1 MQSSLLLAM
10 DRTDR
15 ALFVR
20 CAGRMRGAWC
30 LAWTLLTHLGGT
42 VVSVAAAMLPLLLAD
57 GDLQRAAQHAFAT
70 LVISHLGVQ
79 LMKRTVTRPRPSH
92 TEGWVALVREPDRFS
107 FPSGHSTA
115 AMAVCFSYALAFP
128 TVAVPL
134 VILAGLV
141 GASRVFLGVHYPG
154 DVLVGQL
161 LAVGTALLV

>member
-1 MQSSLLLAM
+1 MPNSLLLAI

-20 CAGRMRGAWC
+20 CAGRMRGIWR
-30 LAWTLLTHLGGT
+30 LAWTFLTHLGGT
-42 VVSVAAAMLPLLLAD
+42 TASVAAALVPMLLDD
-57 GDLQRAAQHAFAT
+57 GDLHRAAQRALAT

-79 LMKRTVTRPRPSH
+79 LMKRTVSRPRPSH
-92 TEGWVALVREPDRFS
+92 KDGWVALVREPDRFS
-107 FPSGHSTA
+107 FPSGHACA

-128 TVAVPL
+128 ALAAPL

-161 LAVGTALLV
+161 LAVGTALMV